1 MICLSHPH
9 RLFSKVGLLACLL
22 ASSFWMASRAEAAYT
37 TNFFPLVRELEQRS
51 LLLSNSTNKVEKKQK
66 RVLDAAVN
74 TIRNSTN
81 SLATD
86 LVAVAKVSRALR
98 RAFPSDFN
106 SAMAV
111 SLESLLDQTFTNLQ
125 ADVVVSVKTLQE
137 LEAGLPDGKLKIQ
150 AHMALTNALAKL
162 SLVNDNTDF
171 VAWAQL
177 LGGSLTITVKTI
189 AMVQHALTSGPNTLV
204 ASATIGGVTS
214 TWLTGAAGGVWFQ
227 SEGRLALGG
236 NFTNGQI
243 NMSIGSGF
251 HGLAGTYGLSG
262 DSMLKYP
269 DYFYITTGLVTIV
282 SFDQNTRSASGTFSF
297 VADGPSNITV
307 SNGVFNLH
315 RMTFT
320 P

>member
-1 MICLSHPH
+1 
-9 RLFSKVGLLACLL
+9 
-22 ASSFWMASRAEAAYT
+22 MASRAEAAYT

-86 LVAVAKVSRALR
+86 LVAAAKVSRALR

-106 SAMAV
+106 SAMAL
-111 SLESLLDQTFTNLQ
+111 SLKSLLDQTFTNLQ
-125 ADVVVSVKTLQE
+125 ADVVVSVNDLQE
-137 LEAGLPDGKLKIQ
+137 LEAGLPDGKLKAQ

-162 SLVNDNTDF
+162 SLVNDSKDF
-171 VAWAQL
+171 VAWAKS
-177 LGGSLTITVKTI
+177 LGESLTVTVKGI
-189 AMVQHALTSGPNTLV
+189 ATVQHALTSGPDTLV
-204 ASATIGGVTS
+204 ASVTIGGVTS
-214 TWLTGAAGGVWFQ
+214 TWLTGDAGGQWLQ
-227 SEGRLALGG
+227 SAGRLAMGG

-243 NMSIGSGF
+243 NISIGSGF
-251 HGLAGTYGLSG
+251 HGLAGTYALSG
-262 DSMLKYP
+262 DSLVRYP

-282 SFDQNTRSASGTFSF
+282 SFDQNTRNTSGTFSF

-315 RMTFT
+315 KLTFT